1 MVALA
6 DALRAMLD
14 GRRLVAAISIL
25 DDKDAAEMLRALLP
39 LCAEVIT
46 CANANPRALSPATL
60 QSLVTQLGGPAV
72 RTIADPHAALER
84 GAGGG
89 RPRRRRAGHRLDL
102 PGGRPARDEVG
113 RPPGRAVL
121 G

>member
-1 MVALA
+1 
-6 DALRAMLD
+6 
-14 GRRLVAAISIL
+14 
-25 DDKDAAEMLRALLP
+25 MLRALLP

-46 CANANPRALSPATL
+46 CANANPRALPPATL
-60 QSLVTQLGGPAV
+60 QSLVAQLGGPAV
-72 RTIADPHAALER
+72 RTVADPARGARR

-113 RPPGRAVL
+113 PPARAGRTRVRSML
-121 G
+121 